1 MAEQEQLLSK
11 SIIGVIV
18 AILGNIGIAVALN
31 MQKRAHNSLKLKM
44 EMVEERRRRR
54 TGAESGVNEHS
65 TDTLIQGLSLGG
77 GGEEVVLSMTEE
89 EEDSPLLLSDEDHAT
104 LPSTSPHLGDDQ
116 RDKYISGNGNDTQAS
131 YLSSKLWWLGL
142 LVMILGE
149 LGNFIAYGFAPAVLV
164 APLGTVALVC
174 FSVFDLCCIGSH
186 LTLSSTYTYRLAI
199 SSLHLYFW
207 ENRYKR
213 KICMVFLPAF
223 LGLLS
228 FLPYLQIPMNPH

>member
-1 MAEQEQLLSK
+1 M
-11 SIIGVIV
+11 

-44 EMVEERRRRR
+44 EMVEERRSR
-54 TGAESGVNEHS
+54 TGAESAANDQS
-65 TDTLIQGLSLGG
+65 TDTLTQGASLGG
-77 GGEEVVLSMTEE
+77 AGQEVVLSITEE
-89 EEDSPLLLSDEDHAT
+89 EDFPLLLSDEDQAT
-104 LPSTSPHLGDDQ
+104 LPSTSPHLGDGR
-116 RDKYISGNGNDTQAS
+116 RDKYTRNDTQAS

-174 FSVFDLCCIGSH
+174 FLFLYLLYRIVSH
-186 LTLSSTYTYRLAI
+186 SSLSSTYINRLAI
-199 SSLHLYFW
+199 SSLLLYFW
-207 ENRYKR
+207 ESLYKR
-213 KICMVFLPAF
+213 KICMVFLLAF

-228 FLPYLQIPMNPH
+228 FLPSLQTLMNPH